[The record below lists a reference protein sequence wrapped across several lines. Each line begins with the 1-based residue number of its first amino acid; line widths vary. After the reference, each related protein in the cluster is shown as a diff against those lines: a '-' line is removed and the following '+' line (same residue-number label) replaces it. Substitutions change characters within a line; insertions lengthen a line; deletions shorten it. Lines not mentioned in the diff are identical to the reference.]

1 MNSFRYKFAL
11 ISMSILTVF
20 GLDAQSQQFK
30 SAEKLFKAGQFIQAQ
45 DEFYQVLKKRPDHAK
60 ANIYMGYIS
69 LLSNKLDDAERWLAG
84 VLRREGKNS
93 PAHEFMAEVHYRRLD
108 FERAARV
115 YKTLGRKSIAQK
127 LMSFEQQTPYE
138 IEENFS
144 ETSIGFTVAEP
155 LPFVSVMVNGVRHG
169 NFIIDTGGAELMLDT
184 DFANEVGAETFGTES
199 GNSFGGGKEA
209 ALVHGKVL
217 SVDVGTLKVKHLPV
231 TIMPLRQ
238 IELAG
243 LAIDGVIGTVFLYQ
257 FLATIDYK
265 NGQLVLRN
273 KAKFKSEQLSF
284 NEKAVEIQFALA
296 EDHFMVSQGTIENS
310 QPMLFFVDTGLSGA
324 AFTCP
329 KSTLRTLKID
339 LNKKETGIGAGGT
352 HTIYPF
358 ELSKLCLGNICKE
371 NLPGLY
377 GPFPPSLQHSFG
389 FEIKGLISHEFFK
402 GSMLTLDFQEMK
414 LFMEK

>member
-1 MNSFRYKFAL
+1 
-11 ISMSILTVF
+11 MSILTVF

-30 SAEKLFKAGQFIQAQ
+30 SAEKLFKVGQFIQAQ
-45 DEFYQVLKKRPDHAK
+45 DEFYQVLRKSPDHTK

-69 LLSNKLDDAERWLAG
+69 LLNNKLNDAERWLAG
-84 VLRREGKNS
+84 VLRHEGKRS
-93 PAHEFMAEVHYRRLD
+93 PAHEFMAEVHYRRLH
-108 FERAARV
+108 FEEAARL

-138 IEENFS
+138 TDENFS

-184 DFANEVGAETFGTES
+184 DFANEVVAETFGAES

-209 ALVHGKVL
+209 AVVHGKVL
-217 SVDVGTLKVKHLPV
+217 SVDVGTLKVKHVPV

-284 NEKAVEIQFALA
+284 NEKGVEIPFVLA
-296 EDHFMVSQGTIENS
+296 GDHFMVSQGIIENS
-310 QPMLFFVDTGLSGA
+310 QPMLLFVDTGLSGT

-329 KSTLRTLKID
+329 KSTLRTVKIE
-339 LNKKETGIGAGGT
+339 LNKNKKETGIGAGGA

-358 ELSKLCLGNICKE
+358 VLSKLCLGNICKE

-389 FEIKGLISHEFFK
+389 FEIKGLVSHEFFK

-414 LFMEK
+414 LIMEK